1 MKYSDLKSI
10 RKSKNI
16 TQVVAA
22 QFLGVSLRSYK
33 QYENDKSKRN
43 NFKYK
48 YMCEKLGH
56 YGFIDEDNG
65 ILTIDQI
72 KNAVIKTLKKY
83 GVSYCYLF
91 GSYANGTANE
101 KSNVN
106 LLVSGEISG
115 MAFFSLSESL
125 HEVLFKK
132 VDLISVGELLN
143 DIDLIN
149 FILKDGVKII

>member
-1 MKYSDLKSI
+1 MKYTDLKSI

-16 TQVVAA
+16 TQVVAS

-33 QYENDKSKRN
+33 QYENDKSKRS

-48 YMCEKLGH
+48 YMCEKLSH

-91 GSYANGTANE
+91 GSYANGRANE

>member
-1 MKYSDLKSI
+1 MKYIDLKTI
-10 RKSKNI
+10 RKNKNI

-22 QFLGVSLRSYK
+22 QFLGVSIRSYK
-33 QYENDKSKRN
+33 QYENDKSKRDN
-43 NFKYK
+43 IKYK
-48 YMCEKLGH
+48 YMCEKLDH

-65 ILTIDQI
+65 ILTLEQI
-72 KNAVIKTLKKY
+72 KKVVIKTLKKY

-91 GSYANGTANE
+91 GSYTNGTANE

-115 MAFFSLSESL
+115 MMFFSLSESL
-125 HEVLFKK
+125 HEALYKK
-132 VDLISVGELLN
+132 VDLISVGELIN